1 MDLQAINKDI
11 KREFEEEW
19 EGTSVEA
26 LLKTNK
32 YPRTKEEF
40 DCLEKFLPKNDLILE
55 AGCGLGPKLIHFD
68 NKNYQILGID
78 YIFSALEQV
87 KKYDPNLVIAQSDVH
102 ALPFPESTFGAYLSY
117 GVVEH
122 FPQGP
127 QDAIIEAHRVLKPG
141 GLIFMMVPAS
151 NPVTQFVYD
160 DQNFLHK
167 LRRNGL
173 VRKLMGKPPLQPQEE
188 HLTYFKL
195 HGRDEMRIILE
206 TSKFKIIHEQP
217 MSHSF
222 NLYLGCECFHKD
234 TNGRTNSIA
243 EGLAAALRK
252 FFPWSS
258 CNYLL
263 FIGEKQ

>member
-1 MDLQAINKDI
+1 MDLQAVNKDI

-151 NPVTQFVYD
+151 NPVTQCVKY
-160 DQNFLHK
+160 
-167 LRRNGL
+167 
-173 VRKLMGKPPLQPQEE
+173 
-188 HLTYFKL
+188 
-195 HGRDEMRIILE
+195 
-206 TSKFKIIHEQP
+206 
-217 MSHSF
+217 
-222 NLYLGCECFHKD
+222 
-234 TNGRTNSIA
+234 
-243 EGLAAALRK
+243 AARV
-252 FFPWSS
+252 
-258 CNYLL
+258 
-263 FIGEKQ
+263 

>member
-1 MDLQAINKDI
+1 MNLKAINRQI
-11 KREFEEEW
+11 KRECEEEW
-19 EGTSVEA
+19 EGSSVEA

-40 DCLEKFLPKNDLILE
+40 ECLEKFLPKNDLILE
-55 AGCGLGPKLIHFD
+55 AGCGLGPKLIHF
-68 NKNYQILGID
+68 NSKNYQILGVD
-78 YIFSALEQV
+78 HIFSALKQV
-87 KKYDPNLVIAQSDVH
+87 KKFDPNLVLAQSDVH

-117 GVVEH
+117 GVVEY

-141 GLIFMMVPAS
+141 GLIFMMAPAS
-151 NPVTQFVYD
+151 NLVTQFVYD
-160 DQNFLHK
+160 NQNFLHK
-167 LRRNGL
+167 LRRNIL
-173 VRKLMGKPPLQPQEE
+173 IRKLMGKPPLQHKEE

-206 TSKFKIIHEQP
+206 TFKFKIIYEQP
-217 MSHSF
+217 MRHSL
-222 NLYLGCECFHKD
+222 NLYLGCECFQKD
-234 TNGRTNSIA
+234 TNGKTNSLA

-258 CNYLL
+258 CNYFL
-263 FIGEKQ
+263 FVGEKQ